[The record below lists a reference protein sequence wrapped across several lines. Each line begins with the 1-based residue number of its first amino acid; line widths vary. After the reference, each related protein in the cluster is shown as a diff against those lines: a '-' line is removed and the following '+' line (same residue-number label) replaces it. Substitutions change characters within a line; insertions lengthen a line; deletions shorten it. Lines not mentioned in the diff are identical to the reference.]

1 MNTRPRGQQRMGEH
15 MRDLETKHPLGILR
29 ALAMVLV
36 VGLTASACGGQA
48 PGAAAPGA
56 GVPAAAAPTAAPPYP
71 TKPIELIVPAAPG
84 GGVDV
89 SARLIAGYVS
99 KKWNQPVSV
108 VNMAGASGIT
118 GLLHALQ
125 SPPDGHTL
133 FMDGS
138 YLSSL
143 LAASRSELP
152 FKLEERSHM
161 GRVTS
166 DPLYYMTFSGSPYTT
181 LKQALDAAI
190 KDPASF
196 TWGAG
201 QFGSSPMF
209 AQLKLFKAAN
219 VPTEKTKMLV
229 FEQGNAPSLQALA
242 GGNVLFGIGTAVDA
256 ATLTAA
262 GKVRVLG
269 TTALERTKDLPDVAT
284 AAELGYKGADFLL
297 WYSISGPPKLPDHVM
312 KAWEK
317 VLSDAAKD
325 PEFLADAVKAK
336 RAISYITGPDVRKY
350 IQDEYNAFLP
360 LARSAGIRK
369 D

>member
-1 MNTRPRGQQRMGEH
+1 VE
-15 MRDLETKHPLGILR
+15 
-29 ALAMVLV
+29 LV
-36 VGLTASACGGQA
+36 
-48 PGAAAPGA
+48 
-56 GVPAAAAPTAAPPYP
+56 
-71 TKPIELIVPAAPG
+71 VPAAPG
-84 GGVDV
+84 GGVDL
-89 SARLIAGYVS
+89 SARLIAAYVS
-99 KKWNQPVSV
+99 KKWNQPVTV
-108 VNMAGASGIT
+108 VNRAGASGIT

-125 SPPDGHTL
+125 STPDGQTM
-133 FMDGS
+133 FMDGN

-143 LAASRSELP
+143 LAASRSDLP

-161 GRVTS
+161 GRVTI
-166 DPLYYMTFSGSPYTT
+166 DPLYYMTSSSSPFTT

-229 FEQGNAPSLQALA
+229 FEQGNAPALQALA
-242 GGNVLFGIGTAVDA
+242 GGNVLFGIGSAADA
-256 ATLTAA
+256 APLVAA

-269 TTALERTKDLPDVAT
+269 TTALERTKELPNVPT
-284 AAELGYKGADFLL
+284 ALEQGYKDADFLL
-297 WYSISGPPKLPDHVM
+297 WYSVSGPAKLPDHVIN
-312 KAWEK
+312 AWEK
-317 VLSDAAKD
+317 VLAEAAKD
-325 PEFLADAVKAK
+325 PAFLDEAVKAK
-336 RAISYITGPDVRKY
+336 KTISYITGPDVRKY
-350 IQDEYNAFLP
+350 IQNEYNAFLP